1 MYIYVNNIKNY
12 FLNSMIFDYV
22 CIVIEALKKPA
33 RVKCVGCCVLNN
45 E

>member
-22 CIVIEALKKPA
+22 CIVIWSPEEARKGEM
-33 RVKCVGCCVLNN
+33 R
-45 E
+45 